1 MSSIPS
7 LLTLHV
13 YFQASIT
20 SLEPELHFLPSC
32 KGHASFMQEARRAKR
47 Q

>member
-1 MSSIPS
+1 MSPTPS

-13 YFQASIT
+13 YFLACII
-20 SLEPELHFLPSC
+20 SLQPEHPFLPSC
-32 KGHASFMQEARRAKR
+32 TGHASFMQEARQARW